1 MVISTQQIRAGR
13 ALKNWTQA
21 ELARAAKLAVPTI
34 ANIESGKTKPNAKT
48 LTRIR
53 AALEKVNIEF
63 TENNGVRKKTDTIRV
78 LRGQKEYMAF
88 FDMVYEFVK
97 KNNEPIYLNNV
108 DETYY
113 ERWYPGFYQSEYV
126 RKMRQLGKKL
136 DFRITVKEGNNYF
149 PVKEYATYRWLPE
162 NQFSPIAFEVFGDH
176 LAIKLFGTDEPIIFL
191 IRDKKCA
198 DVYREKFLKIWN
210 GAIIPP
216 AKLK

>member
-1 MVISTQQIRAGR
+1 MSEIICQTVNLS
-13 ALKNWTQA
+13 K
-21 ELARAAKLAVPTI
+21 KYK
-34 ANIESGKTKPNAKT
+34 GKV
-48 LTRIR
+48 
-53 AALEKVNIEF
+53 ALEKVNIEF

-162 NQFSPIAFEVFGDH
+162 NQFSPIAFEVFGGRFITEPGLLCIEFFAL
-176 LAIKLFGTDEPIIFL
+176 LAQFFERITRARFGPGHQIVL
-191 IRDKKCA
+191 SLAVGPLHARQCQH
-198 DVYREKFLKIWN
+198 
-210 GAIIPP
+210 GAM
-216 AKLK
+216 